1 MEHSGSF
8 TGGKI
13 NQEKEKNMCGIA
25 GIINSYDRFS
35 GEETVRAMCGVMRHR
50 GPDGGDIFS
59 APGAILGHRRL
70 AVIDLESGGQPL
82 YSEDRSLVLVI
93 NGEIYNYIQ
102 LREKL
107 KRSGHVFATS
117 SDSEVLIH
125 LYEDEGIDF
134 ISRLEGMFAF
144 ALYDMKKKICILGR
158 DRMGKKPLNWFQHGN
173 ELVFASEL
181 AALKCHP
188 DFPEELDHDALA
200 EYFSIQYIPQ
210 PYSIY
215 RHVHK
220 IAPGH
225 CMVFEAEKNCIRTI
239 PYWKI
244 DFSRKH
250 SGTREEIAAELR
262 RLVEKAV
269 EKRLMSDVPMG
280 VFLSGGIDSNIIAGV
295 TAKLLGKSTCTS
307 FTVGFSDSR
316 YDERKLAAAGAE
328 FINKH
333 SGGKLDYHERTVEI
347 ADFSLAAE
355 LVRHCGEPY
364 ADSSI
369 LPTALLSRFA
379 GENITVALS
388 GDGADELFGGY
399 ERYLAMTMAG
409 KLDRIPLPIRSLL
422 LRCTN
427 IVKDGGERS
436 FTGRLRRF
444 LRISCAAGSHR
455 YFDLLDRCPEQMRQ
469 ALFTP
474 EFRSCLSYSGAEYF
488 SSSAG
493 VLSAVHEIEK
503 LSETDILTYLPGDI
517 LPKVDISSMAFS
529 LEVRAPFLDRE
540 VVEFAAMIPWEMKL
554 HGRERKSILKYAF
567 RDLLAPEISHAPKKG
582 FGVPV
587 AALLRS
593 KWRTPAEELIFEST
607 IGHSEFLNRE
617 TVHKLWQD
625 HQNRKADN
633 SYILWSIIG
642 FALFLGEKKCCL

>member
-1 MEHSGSF
+1 MSYF
-8 TGGKI
+8 
-13 NQEKEKNMCGIA
+13 A
-25 GIINSYDRFS
+25 GIIHTSPFS
-35 GEETVRAMCGVMRHR
+35 GSMEKDENCLREISLQFRKNSIFPDSRIVSDGERGTAFLLPPGKKSFLMEELPYTVLLDGYILNKKELSELLRAKGILSISESTEELLAWLFHAY
-50 GPDGGDIFS
+50 GTQTWEKLDGSFAIALFDREKKKLYLVRDRLGSKSLYYFCTSGITMFAGCIGALKKHESFPGNIEEQSLWDFLSLQYVPEGTIYRNVRKLSPGSFAEISFADRCFS
-59 APGAILGHRRL
+59 VTKKYWKADFS
-70 AVIDLESGGQPL
+70 VKENFS
-82 YSEDRSLVLVI
+82 YSEACHR
-93 NGEIYNYIQ
+93 
-102 LREKL
+102 LRELLFKSVE
-107 KRSGHVFATS
+107 K
-117 SDSEVLIH
+117 H
-125 LYEDEGIDF
+125 L
-134 ISRLEGMFAF
+134 SCVP
-144 ALYDMKKKICILGR
+144 K
-158 DRMGKKPLNWFQHGN
+158 
-173 ELVFASEL
+173 
-181 AALKCHP
+181 
-188 DFPEELDHDALA
+188 
-200 EYFSIQYIPQ
+200 
-210 PYSIY
+210 
-215 RHVHK
+215 
-220 IAPGH
+220 
-225 CMVFEAEKNCIRTI
+225 EAEKGI
-239 PYWKI
+239 
-244 DFSRKH
+244 
-250 SGTREEIAAELR
+250 
-262 RLVEKAV
+262 
-269 EKRLMSDVPMG
+269 
-280 VFLSGGIDSNIIAGV
+280 FLSGGVDSCITGGIC
-295 TAKLLGKSTCTS
+295 AKLCKGNLKAFSM
-307 FTVGFSDSR
+307 GFDEAI
-316 YDERKLAAAGAE
+316 YDEREQAAINFDHIKNLASGKMEHFISPVGADT
-328 FINKH
+328 
-333 SGGKLDYHERTVEI
+333 LPLLLQ
-347 ADFSLAAE
+347 LAE
-355 LVRHCGEPY
+355 DHGSPY
-364 ADSSI
+364 ADASL
-369 LPTALLSRFA
+369 LPTSLLCSFA
-379 GENITVALS
+379 KEKNISIAFC